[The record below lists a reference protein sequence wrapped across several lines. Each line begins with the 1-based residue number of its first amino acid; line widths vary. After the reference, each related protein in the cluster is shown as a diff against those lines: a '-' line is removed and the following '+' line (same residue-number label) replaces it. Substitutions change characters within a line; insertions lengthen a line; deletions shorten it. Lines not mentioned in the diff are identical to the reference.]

1 MGLHRSYTLT
11 NDNSSVAESKRHAF
25 WSLYTIDKNIS
36 LNMGLASHF
45 SDHDID
51 ADLITP
57 STDPKHRPWDTMS
70 LVIVE
75 FAGIQG
81 RAYDDLYSVA
91 ASKAS
96 NAQRWA
102 AIDELSSDLIAVRN
116 KLLAIDVSQGLY
128 AESLHGMAACADFI
142 TYSVLTVIY
151 RAQTRPR
158 DATAISSQ
166 CYETATLALHS
177 HLKCFTYFRD
187 RQTYKQTEYVNSC
200 VLNSPSIKLC

>member
-96 NAQRWA
+96 DAQRWA
-102 AIDELSSDLIAVRN
+102 AIDELSSDMIAVRN

-187 RQTYKQTEYVNSC
+187 RQTHKQTEYVNSC
-200 VLNSPSIKLC
+200 VPNTPPYQLC

>member
-45 SDHDID
+45 FDHDID

-187 RQTYKQTEYVNSC
+187 RQTHKQTEYVNSC